1 MKFNINVKIENNHLF
16 INDIEETHLNI
27 DGNILCQTSKGLAYK
42 LTNKMDTIG
51 ICLFELIDIQDIEFN
66 DVYRFVL
73 YIIKNKHIKGHIKM
87 SFDGKM
93 FNEVPEKPHK
103 KGKYGTNRTKIT
115 LEDGRK
121 VTVKGI
127 TMKDKSEDLF

>member
-1 MKFNINVKIENNHLF
+1 MKINIKLKINDNHLF
-16 INDIEETHLNI
+16 INDEEESYLNI
-27 DGNILCQTSKGLAYK
+27 DGNILCMTSKGLAYK
-42 LTNKMDTIG
+42 LITKMDTLG
-51 ICLFELIDIQDIEFN
+51 VCLFELIDIQDIEFN

-87 SFDGKM
+87 SFDGKK
-93 FNEVPEKPHK
+93 FNEVPEKPHA

-115 LEDGRK
+115 LKDGRK

-127 TMKDKSEDLF
+127 TMKDKSLD

>member
-1 MKFNINVKIENNHLF
+1 MKFNIKYSIKDNHLF
-16 INDIEETHLNI
+16 INDEEEVYLNI
-27 DGNILCQTSKGLAYK
+27 DNNILCQTSKGLAYK
-42 LTNKMDTIG
+42 LATKMDEIG
-51 ICLFELIDIQDIEFN
+51 VCLFELIDIQDITFN
-66 DVYRFVL
+66 DPYRFIL

-87 SFDGKM
+87 SFNKK

-103 KGKYGTNRTKIT
+103 KGKYGTNRTQIT

-121 VTVKGI
+121 VTVNGI